1 MSSLSTSDPAPMPG
15 VKVSAVSSESCSL
28 VCFVEKVDETVLYW
42 YKGEKILNQ
51 TSTFPS
57 LPLTV
62 DKEALNSSYS
72 CVAANPANNNTLSLN
87 ITALC
92 SDIFTSKDTFHHCS

>member
-1 MSSLSTSDPAPMPG
+1 MSSGPAPMPA
-15 VKVSAVSSESCSL
+15 VNVSDVSSESCSL
-28 VCFVEKVDETVLYW
+28 VCFIEKDDETVLYW

-51 TSTFPS
+51 TSTVPS

-62 DKEALNSSYS
+62 DMEGLNSSYS
-72 CVAANPANNNTLSLN
+72 CVAANPADSNTLSLN

-92 SDIFTSKDTFHHCS
+92 GDSFTSKDIVHRCS